1 MPHEIEK
8 NILAVERNANWTL
21 HNLSDNLQPK
31 SPSPSVQD
39 DMRTTLT
46 LTEFAWKNV
55 WRRRMRTCLTLCG
68 IGMGIGAFVALVGFS
83 RSFEHEWLKLYE
95 SSGTDLAV
103 VQKTFMNTTVNESD
117 GAKLATLPEV
127 SAVSPMIL
135 NMMDVTPE
143 VNALVYGWRADSFEF
158 APLTIVQGRRFR
170 DDQQEVMLGQLLAD
184 SLGKK
189 AGDTMDIQGMPFTVA
204 GVYHGGSALEAG
216 ALIMPIGPLQKL
228 ASLEGKVTAFH
239 VQLRPAAPGQTADD
253 RLHKAE
259 AAIEAALPGLRA
271 VPAAERASNNQL
283 VVLAHA
289 VAWGTSIIALLMGA
303 LGIANTMAMSVF
315 ERTGELGVLRA
326 LGWRGTRV
334 MSLVLIEAAALGV
347 GGGLLGIAGGWALLR
362 LLASLPKTAS
372 IVSSSL
378 PLSTLAD
385 ALVVAVLVGLLAGIL
400 PAWRAARLSPVEAMR
415 HE

>member
-1 MPHEIEK
+1 
-8 NILAVERNANWTL
+8 
-21 HNLSDNLQPK
+21 
-31 SPSPSVQD
+31 
-39 DMRTTLT
+39 MRTTLT

-117 GAKLATLPEV
+117 GAKLAGLPEV
-127 SAVSPMIL
+127 AAVSPMIL

-189 AGDTMDIQGMPFTVA
+189 AGDTMDIQGTPFTVA

-239 VQLRPAAPGQTADD
+239 VRLRPAVAGETADD
-253 RLHKAE
+253 RLHKGE

-326 LGWRGTRV
+326 LGWRGRRV
-334 MSLVLIEAAALGV
+334 MTLVLIEAAGLGV

-385 ALVVAVLVGLLAGIL
+385 ALVVAVLVGLIAGIL